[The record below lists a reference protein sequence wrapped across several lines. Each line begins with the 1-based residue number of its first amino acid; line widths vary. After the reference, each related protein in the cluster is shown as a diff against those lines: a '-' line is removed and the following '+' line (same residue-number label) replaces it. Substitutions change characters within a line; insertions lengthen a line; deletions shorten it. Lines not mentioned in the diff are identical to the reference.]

1 MAALEWILGFA
12 LIALAVFLTIAVL
25 SQSGKDKRL
34 SGTIAGG
41 SDTYYGQNKGKSRDK
56 IIGRLTMIAAI
67 VFGVV
72 VIATYIVIA
81 RFGTKWEPKEDD
93 EADTAAAVYEMSET
107 VL

>member
-1 MAALEWILGFA
+1 MAALEWILGFS
-12 LIALAVFLTIAVL
+12 LIALAIFLTVAVL

-67 VFGVV
+67 AFGVV
-72 VIATYIVIA
+72 VIATYILIA
-81 RFGTKWEPKEDD
+81 RFGTKWEPKEGD
-93 EADTAAAVYEMSET
+93 ADTAAAAYEMTE